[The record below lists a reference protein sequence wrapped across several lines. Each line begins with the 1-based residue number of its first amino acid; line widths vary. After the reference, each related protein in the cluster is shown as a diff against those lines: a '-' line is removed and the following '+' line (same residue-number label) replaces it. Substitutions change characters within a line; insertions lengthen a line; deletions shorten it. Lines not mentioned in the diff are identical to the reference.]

1 MWFSRRILKL
11 GHVEFALCVKDLP
24 TYNWLLLYIRLFH
37 ESLYHS
43 VTIKNYA
50 REEMHIIFRLHF
62 CFYWAR
68 ICFFQ
73 AKMHNFVLA
82 CLLYHYL
89 LIRKTKCHL
98 IIDEVCRTKREKKKI
113 RSQAWF
119 LFLFMAH
126 QRGST
131 KKLLEINVWKIV
143 GASLSWCQVSSL
155 ENYIVQE
162 DNPTT
167 CTDVVVSTS
176 EHLFYFCGGKW
187 LWLDSTAIVIIGIY

>member
-68 ICFFQ
+68 IFFFQ

-98 IIDEVCRTKREKKKI
+98 IIDEVCRTKREKKKSGARLGFYFFSWPI
-113 RSQAWF
+113 KEEAQKNF
-119 LFLFMAH
+119 LKLMFE
-126 QRGST
+126 R
-131 KKLLEINVWKIV
+131 LLEPVWADAKC
-143 GASLSWCQVSSL
+143 L
-155 ENYIVQE
+155 
-162 DNPTT
+162 P
-167 CTDVVVSTS
+167 
-176 EHLFYFCGGKW
+176 
-187 LWLDSTAIVIIGIY
+187 